1 MVLPAASPPL
11 KGTRLKGR
19 LSGNAWFERRDRRAC
34 WVNVGHAQTIASL
47 AHPSRGLHGGGTLRA
62 GPATRRRHLSARGAA
77 GWRPARGRR
86 RRGGDSSADPS
97 SAARGARAEGAHRS
111 LCSGALDRTARVW
124 SVASGALTATLGPHS
139 DDVLCVALSP
149 DGGMLLA
156 SAYDGVTVRW
166 DLTSKTRREG
176 KAIGHTA
183 AFSPDG
189 RRFATASID
198 GTLRLY
204 AADGHEIASWKGHR
218 LCPNTVAFSPDGHRL
233 ASCVDHVKVW
243 NVDTHAQV
251 SDIATD
257 LGSTL
262 LSARWSPDGHQVVAT
277 SLWGGAALFT
287 DSGGRWARA
296 PVLPGTRWQQA
307 AFRPSAGGLVV
318 GSLDGAVSLTDPSG
332 RRRLSTWKNPPARVV
347 R

>member
-1 MVLPAASPPL
+1 MHRRSLLSLLLLAAF
-11 KGTRLKGR
+11 T
-19 LSGNAWFERRDRRAC
+19 
-34 WVNVGHAQTIASL
+34 V
-47 AHPSRGLHGGGTLRA
+47 
-62 GPATRRRHLSARGAA
+62 AA
-77 GWRPARGRR
+77 PCAPARPRAVGISALAVRPD
-86 RRGGDSSADPS
+86 GDLLAVGD
-97 SAARGARAEGAHRS
+97 AEGAIHLLTLPALREERVLKGHTDGVTS
-111 LCSGALDRTARVW
+111 LAFSRDGKTLCSGALDRTARVW